1 VGIDGK
7 QPKHAGVHNVVTA
20 IAMPSKHYLGC
31 GVVEDKSSQIPAA
44 RCLIARINLD
54 GKLVSLDAKPS

>member
-1 VGIDGK
+1 
-7 QPKHAGVHNVVTA
+7 VTA